1 MHLKRW
7 ITGIIALPILY
18 LLVWVGG
25 IVFYLLVAA
34 ASIITLWEY
43 YRIVFETDGPF
54 LTPEP
59 HRGRRPNKPAYVRYV
74 ADRIA
79 ALHNMPLDEFAAQTT
94 ANAERLFNLT
104 ALA

>member
-43 YRIVFETDGPF
+43 YRIVFASDGPF
-54 LTPEP
+54 QKRLMPILGLVFAPAIVLGILRRENGCRSPDSGRGSHPGGRIEP
-59 HRGRRPNKPAYVRYV
+59 
-74 ADRIA
+74 A
-79 ALHNMPLDEFAAQTT
+79 AFQG
-94 ANAERLFNLT
+94 
-104 ALA
+104 